1 VSPRRKISSQVQH
14 LVRQQ
19 ANRLCEYCHTS
30 ERWQYVRFTID
41 HVIPLSRGGSDN
53 PDNLALACFHCNRR
67 KADKL
72 TALDPVSGEE
82 VPLFN
87 PRRDA
92 WGKHFIWS
100 SDGLFI
106 IGLTPTGRATV
117 EALELNRERVI
128 NIRAADQMVGRHPP
142 PGDPMQKVGQGPKQR
157 RANKGQV
164 VRDDVQRAWERGAE
178 EQER

>member
-1 VSPRRKISSQVQH
+1 VSRRRKISPEIQH
-14 LVRQQ
+14 LVRQR

-30 ERWQYVRFTID
+30 ERWQYVRFTVD
-41 HVIPLSRGGSDN
+41 HVIPLAQGGSDD

-72 TALDPVSGEE
+72 IALGPSSGEE

-92 WGKHFIWS
+92 WSKHFIWS
-100 SDGLFI
+100 SNRLFI

-117 EALELNRERVI
+117 EALELNRERI
-128 NIRAADQMVGRHPP
+128 ISIRAADRMLDRHPP
-142 PGDPMQKVGQGPKQR
+142 SGDPVQKANHEPEVGK
-157 RANKGQV
+157 
-164 VRDDVQRAWERGAE
+164 
-178 EQER
+178 